1 MGENTTAAT
10 RVSESADT
18 AAMLDPDYAL
28 LPVKISIGVRKYFMK
43 VVIHC
48 KFLCLAPLQNSV
60 KENIISIFFN
70 SLLSKENINIF
81 KWKRTH

>member
-1 MGENTTAAT
+1 M
-10 RVSESADT
+10 
-18 AAMLDPDYAL
+18 
-28 LPVKISIGVRKYFMK
+28 GVRKYFMK

-48 KFLCLAPLQNSV
+48 KFLCLAPLQSGV